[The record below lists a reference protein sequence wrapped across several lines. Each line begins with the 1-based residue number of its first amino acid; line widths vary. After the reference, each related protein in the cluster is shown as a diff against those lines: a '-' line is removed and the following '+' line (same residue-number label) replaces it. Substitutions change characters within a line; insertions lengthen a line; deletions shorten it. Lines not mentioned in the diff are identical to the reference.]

1 MLDEAAV
8 FRRYARA
15 NLFAELRKW
24 EEGHKLEGH
33 TWSFTGFVDKSK
45 AKAEAE
51 AATTQAKDAHT
62 AFVDK
67 INDLKKNLGRV
78 FESQENLGE
87 AELDKLLGPAQL
99 DENRAAE
106 KFAELEARL
115 SDEKINAVLTTR
127 RRPSSRC

>member
-1 MLDEAAV
+1 MLPLWVRQEDGLQRFKV
-8 FRRYARA
+8 
-15 NLFAELRKW
+15 
-24 EEGHKLEGH
+24 EGH
-33 TWSFTGFVDKSK
+33 TWSFTGFVEKSK

-67 INDLKKNLGRV
+67 INRLKKSLAELNGLK
-78 FESQENLGE
+78 ETELDKLLGE
-87 AELDKLLGPAQL
+87 TELDKLLGPAQL

-115 SDEKINAVLTTR
+115 SDEKEKIDA
-127 RRPSSRC
+127 